1 MTQNALTRRG
11 LLGAGAGAAAG
22 AVVLGGA
29 GDAAAAKRRRPAR
42 KKARPRSVDVVVV
55 GAGISGLTTAR
66 RLAAKG
72 RSVVVLEARDR
83 VGGRT
88 LNHDVAPGRP
98 VEAGGEYVGPT
109 QTRITALCKE
119 LGVGIYEA

>member
-29 GDAAAAKRRRPAR
+29 GDAAAAKRRKPA
-42 KKARPRSVDVVVV
+42 KKRTARARSVDVVVV
-55 GAGISGLTTAR
+55 GAGISGLTAAR
-66 RLAAKG
+66 RLAGKG
-72 RSVVVLEARDR
+72 RSVVVLEALDR

-98 VEAGGEYVGPT
+98 V
-109 QTRITALCKE
+109 
-119 LGVGIYEA
+119 